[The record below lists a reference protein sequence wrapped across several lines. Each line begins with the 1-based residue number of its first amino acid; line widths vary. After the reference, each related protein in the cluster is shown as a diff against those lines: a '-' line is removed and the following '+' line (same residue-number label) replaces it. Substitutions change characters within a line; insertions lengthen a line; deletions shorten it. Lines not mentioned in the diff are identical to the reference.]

1 MFAHLVMVT
10 ALNNN
15 KFYDMEIVGDRLNV
29 RYGRIGQSS
38 VSAFYPA
45 SMWNRKYNEKIRK
58 GYKDMTELVETVRT
72 PATPEFKPIGDAVL
86 DELFQF
92 LLNCSRQIV
101 KNNYTVSTDKVTM
114 QMVDSAQQQIVLLG
128 QSKNPVEFNA
138 LLLELFSILPR
149 NMPNVQSYMAHSVT
163 DMGEI
168 IQREQNLLDVMRG
181 QVVIRPV
188 NPVIDGGSADKSI
201 LEALGI
207 TVTGVTIEEERNILR
222 HLGQQSGK
230 YHTAWRID
238 TKATRGNFENYMT
251 SHSGCEKKFLW
262 HGSKNENWLNILST
276 GLKLNPNAA
285 ITGKMFGHGIYFAP
299 SASKSAGYTSLSDSY
314 WANGRS
320 SRAFMGV
327 MEVACGKAF
336 DVYDH
341 QSRYGSITGQN
352 LTLFC
357 PGANYLFAHKDK
369 GMLRNDE
376 LIVYDE
382 AQVTIRYLVELRV

>member
-29 RYGRIGQSS
+29 RYGRIGQAG
-38 VSAFYPA
+38 VSASYPA
-45 SMWNRKYNEKIRK
+45 SAWNQKYNEKIRK
-58 GYKDMTELVETVRT
+58 GYKDMTELVEASRT
-72 PATPEFKPIGDAVL
+72 PSAPEFKPVEDNGIN
-86 DELFQF
+86 ELFQF

-101 KNNYTVSTDKVTM
+101 RTNYTVSTDKVTI
-114 QMVDSAQQQIVLLG
+114 QMVDSAQRQLILLG
-128 QSKNPVEFNA
+128 QSKNTFEFNE

-149 NMPNVQSYMAHSVT
+149 NMSRVQNYMAESVS

-181 QVVIRPV
+181 QVVIRPSV
-188 NPVIDGGSADKSI
+188 PAIEGQTADKTI

-207 TVTGVTIEEERNILR
+207 TVSNVTSEEEQNILR
-222 HLGQQSGK
+222 HLGQQAGK
-230 YHTAWRID
+230 YHAAWRID
-238 TKATRGNFENYMT
+238 TKATRGNFEDYMS
-251 SHSGCEKKFLW
+251 SHPDCKKKFLW

-299 SASKSAGYTSLSDSY
+299 SASKSAGYTSLSGSY
-314 WANGRS
+314 WANGHS

-341 QSRYGSITGQN
+341 QSRYSSITGKN
-352 LTLFC
+352 LSSFC
-357 PGANYLFAHKDK
+357 NGANYVFAHKDK

-382 AQVTIRYLVELRV
+382 AQVTIRYLVELKA

>member
-29 RYGRIGQSS
+29 RYGRIGQAG
-38 VSAFYPA
+38 VSASYPA
-45 SMWNRKYNEKIRK
+45 SAWNQKYNEKIRK
-58 GYKDMTELVETVRT
+58 GYKDMTELVEASRT
-72 PATPEFKPIGDAVL
+72 PSAPEFKPVEDNGIN
-86 DELFQF
+86 ELFQF

-101 KNNYTVSTDKVTM
+101 RTNYTVSTDKVTI
-114 QMVDSAQQQIVLLG
+114 QMVDSAQRQLILLG
-128 QSKNPVEFNA
+128 QSKNTFEFNA

-149 NMPNVQSYMAHSVT
+149 NMSRVQNYMAKSVS

-181 QVVIRPV
+181 QVVIRPSV
-188 NPVIDGGSADKSI
+188 PAIEGQTADK
-201 LEALGI
+201 
-207 TVTGVTIEEERNILR
+207 T
-222 HLGQQSGK
+222 
-230 YHTAWRID
+230 
-238 TKATRGNFENYMT
+238 
-251 SHSGCEKKFLW
+251 
-262 HGSKNENWLNILST
+262 
-276 GLKLNPNAA
+276 NPNAA

-299 SASKSAGYTSLSDSY
+299 SASKSAGYTSLSGSY
-314 WANGRS
+314 WANGHS

-341 QSRYGSITGQN
+341 QSRYSSITGKN
-352 LTLFC
+352 LSSFC
-357 PGANYLFAHKDK
+357 NGANYVFAHKDK

-382 AQVTIRYLVELRV
+382 AQVTIRYLVELKA

>member
-10 ALNNN
+10 AQNNN
-15 KFYDMEIVGDRLNV
+15 KFYDMEIVGDLLNV
-29 RYGRIGQSS
+29 QYGRIGQSS
-38 VSAFYPA
+38 VSASYPA

-58 GYKDMTELVETVRT
+58 GYKDMTELVETVHT
-72 PATPEFKPIGDAVL
+72 PATPEFKPIGDAAL

-101 KNNYTVSTDKVTM
+101 KNNYTVSTEKVKM
-114 QMVDSAQQQIVLLG
+114 QMVDSAQRQIVLLG
-128 QSKNPVEFNA
+128 QSKNTVEFNA

-149 NMPNVQSYMAHSVT
+149 NMSNVQNYMAHSVT

-181 QVVIRPV
+181 QVVIRPSV
-188 NPVIDGGSADKSI
+188 PALEGQTADKTI

-207 TVTGVTIEEERNILR
+207 TVSHVTCEEEQNILR
-222 HLGQQSGK
+222 HLGQQAGK
-230 YHTAWRID
+230 YRAAWRIN
-238 TKATRGNFENYMT
+238 TKATRGNFEEYMA
-251 SHSGCEKKFLW
+251 SHPDCEKKFLW

-299 SASKSAGYTSLSDSY
+299 SASKSAGYTSLSGSY

-341 QSRYGSITGQN
+341 QSRYGSITGRN
-352 LTLFC
+352 LNSFC
-357 PGANYLFAHKDK
+357 NGANYVFAHKDK

-382 AQVTIRYLVELRV
+382 AQVTIRYLVELKA